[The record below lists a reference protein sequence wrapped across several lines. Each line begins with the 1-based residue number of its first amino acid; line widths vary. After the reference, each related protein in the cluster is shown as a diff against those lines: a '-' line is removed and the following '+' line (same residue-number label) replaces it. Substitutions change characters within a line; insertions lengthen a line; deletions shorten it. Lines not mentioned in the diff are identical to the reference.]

1 MQLKAML
8 NHKVLKLSSIKM
20 NSSNLQEDLSNILMF
35 VMLVETV
42 MEQVNQSMTE

>member
-8 NHKVLKLSSIKM
+8 NYKVLKLSSIKM